1 MPLAKVHKINPH
13 PGYTSPGWS
22 QTFCGRVG
30 RRDAHV
36 PNEYV
41 TVVNGRFE
49 ATEGKD
55 GVTCKRCREGRWA
68 RTDGRT
74 PTVSAT
80 QPGGSK

>member
-1 MPLAKVHKINPH
+1 MSLSAVHKINPH
-13 PGYTSPGWS
+13 IEFSSGGWK

-30 RRDAHV
+30 HKDSV

-41 TVVNGRFE
+41 TAVNGRFE

-55 GVTCKRCREGRWA
+55 GVTCKRCREGRWN

-74 PTVSAT
+74 P
-80 QPGGSK
+80 